1 MTSRLLPE
9 VILENR
15 EALHHLSVACHQRR
29 HLRLRE
35 TVGFFRGV
43 HRQAL
48 PAQKGKII
56 NTTCSLKLEKS
67 AIYAYILQ
75 KITLEP
81 TNDHPRLWRE
91 GQPYS

>member
-35 TVGFFRGV
+35 TFGFSV
-43 HRQAL
+43 AST
-48 PAQKGKII
+48 A
-56 NTTCSLKLEKS
+56 
-67 AIYAYILQ
+67 
-75 KITLEP
+75 
-81 TNDHPRLWRE
+81 RLYPPIKE
-91 GQPYS
+91 NN

>member
-35 TVGFFRGV
+35 TFGFFRGV

-48 PAQKGKII
+48 PAHQ
-56 NTTCSLKLEKS
+56 EK
-67 AIYAYILQ
+67 
-75 KITLEP
+75 
-81 TNDHPRLWRE
+81 
-91 GQPYS
+91 

>member
-48 PAQKGKII
+48 PAHQ
-56 NTTCSLKLEKS
+56 EK
-67 AIYAYILQ
+67 
-75 KITLEP
+75 
-81 TNDHPRLWRE
+81 
-91 GQPYS
+91 